1 MSARPEKVTFVQG
14 LVLVLMRWVVG
25 WHLAV
30 EGWGKLDDP
39 KWTAKEY
46 LLGSTGP
53 LAEYFQQIANN
64 EEWLLWADL
73 ANQWGLLLIGVCML
87 LGLFTRLSCLLGFL
101 MLGAYFVCQPPTMI
115 WEQGFL
121 NATGEGTYLFVNK
134 VLIEAIA
141 LAVLAAFPTG
151 QWVGL
156 DAFVWPAI
164 RHRMLTKAM
173 MEQTHGRRQIDGG
186 PAEDASSEEA
196 VEEAESVKLNTT

>member
-1 MSARPEKVTFVQG
+1 LSVRPEKVTFVQS

-73 ANQWGLLLIGVCML
+73 ANQWGLLLIGVCSDRTPEL
-87 LGLFTRLSCLLGFL
+87 PFSHPATPVANCRSDAKRIARGKSRPKTR
-101 MLGAYFVCQPPTMI
+101 
-115 WEQGFL
+115 
-121 NATGEGTYLFVNK
+121 
-134 VLIEAIA
+134 
-141 LAVLAAFPTG
+141 
-151 QWVGL
+151 
-156 DAFVWPAI
+156 
-164 RHRMLTKAM
+164 
-173 MEQTHGRRQIDGG
+173 
-186 PAEDASSEEA
+186 
-196 VEEAESVKLNTT
+196 